1 MDSSEKAM
9 EQPIS
14 MTLNGNRF
22 LLKESTGQWMLES
35 SDLDTA
41 TLEIEKLVDEKQT
54 LVHSLSTAVAQIE
67 ELQKEV
73 IEVNDM
79 KSVILEMVCQLCFFL
94 FLDLSFQQLM
104 SERQKRIQVEEELEA
119 YKEELKESFAVI
131 VELRYLAFSTLKFH
145 NPFSENYCRSDYINC

>member
-1 MDSSEKAM
+1 MEADKIV
-9 EQPIS
+9 EQPIT

-22 LLKESTGQWMLES
+22 VLKEATGQWILES

-79 KSVILEMVCQLCFFL
+79 KSVILEMVL
-94 FLDLSFQQLM
+94 FL
-104 SERQKRIQVEEELEA
+104 
-119 YKEELKESFAVI
+119 I
-131 VELRYLAFSTLKFH
+131 VFCLL
-145 NPFSENYCRSDYINC
+145 